1 MLDFGSGGGSMSIT
15 ELSRK
20 TVMNRYSRYLNSLR
34 VFPGGDGD
42 LGTLMDGVIRKKLKI
57 IPKNVT

>member
-1 MLDFGSGGGSMSIT
+1 MSIT